1 VEQRYSYK
9 ATYLT
14 LPDRVDSVCS
24 TSIIPPDLSLNM
36 EEDAL
41 ESCSTPAGCRAVDR
55 NSRFEILV
63 SLWHTG
69 LVAELDFG
77 SVLLIAIGLSADCFA
92 VALGASTSA
101 KGSSYLQM
109 LRVSLAFGV
118 SQAVMPVLGWLA
130 GKTLVNLI
138 SDYDHWVA
146 FALLL
151 IIGGRMIWESFH
163 SKESEAADK
172 DFSRGL
178 TLLTLAVATSIDA
191 LAVGLSF
198 AFLRVNIAMAV
209 FTIGG
214 VAFLITGV
222 GFLAG
227 RKAGKLLGERAET
240 LGGIILIGIGLRI
253 LLTHLL

>member
-1 VEQRYSYK
+1 
-9 ATYLT
+9 
-14 LPDRVDSVCS
+14 
-24 TSIIPPDLSLNM
+24 
-36 EEDAL
+36 
-41 ESCSTPAGCRAVDR
+41 
-55 NSRFEILV
+55 
-63 SLWHTG
+63 
-69 LVAELDFG
+69 LDFG
-77 SVLLIAIGLSADCFA
+77 SVLLIAVGLSADCFA

-130 GKTLVNLI
+130 GRTLVNLI
-138 SDYDHWVA
+138 SDFDHWVA
-146 FALLL
+146 FTLLL
-151 IIGGRMIWESFH
+151 IIGSRMIWESFH
-163 SKESEAADK
+163 SKESEGPNRDISK
-172 DFSRGL
+172 GF

-198 AFLRVNIAMAV
+198 AFLQVNIVMAV
-209 FTIGG
+209 LTIGG

-227 RKAGKLLGERAET
+227 RQAGQLLGERAET
-240 LGGIILIGIGLRI
+240 VGGIILIGIGIRI